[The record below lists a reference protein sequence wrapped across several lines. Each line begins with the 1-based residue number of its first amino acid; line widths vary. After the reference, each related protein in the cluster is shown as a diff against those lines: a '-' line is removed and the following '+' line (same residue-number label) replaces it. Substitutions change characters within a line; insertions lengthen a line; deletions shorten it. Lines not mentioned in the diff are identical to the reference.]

1 MPTHGNHPGLY
12 SEEIAVTGEH
22 IGDLPQAL
30 THLALIDAAATS
42 ARRSTDAARLT
53 GPPFVRSG

>member
-12 SEEIAVTGEH
+12 SEEIAVSSEQ

-30 THLALIDAAATS
+30 TH
-42 ARRSTDAARLT
+42 
-53 GPPFVRSG
+53 

>member
-30 THLALIDAAATS
+30 THLALIDAAATPG
-42 ARRSTDAARLT
+42 AALDGRSPR
-53 GPPFVRSG
+53 